1 MKIKAVPKGAA
12 FFCIDFMVNFV
23 LPVKLWIMVQET
35 GNRLYLA
42 IQKQTE
48 RIEYFCTVE
57 NISPNLIIHE
67 LRKSFKRLRALLLFY
82 VETSNEEIQNS
93 NAEIRI
99 FGKLLAPL
107 RESFVNA
114 ELFEREILANT
125 LVSEKKTREAKD
137 RLFAKNK
144 ELVDRGFF
152 ENNLQQV
159 IRSFF
164 DKSNFQ
170 LILKKAPFPSKILI
184 MKQISSSYLK
194 GYSIFEQLEAYED
207 AEKLH
212 ELRRKLKQL
221 WYQIDFVKFLHP
233 RYFKLKSDQLNK
245 ITEQQG
251 DDHDLFIFAEELKS
265 GEYGFDP
272 EELEI
277 LENQIQHLRE
287 INLLKLEPRLK
298 QFFKESPQ
306 EFNIKLEE
314 IFKVV

>member
-1 MKIKAVPKGAA
+1 
-12 FFCIDFMVNFV
+12 
-23 LPVKLWIMVQET
+23 MVQET
-35 GNRLYLA
+35 GNRLNLA
-42 IQKQTE
+42 LQKQAE
-48 RIEYFCTVE
+48 RIEYFCSVE
-57 NISPNLIIHE
+57 NISPNLIVHE

-82 VETSNEEIQNS
+82 FETLNAEIQRS

-114 ELFEREILANT
+114 ELFEREILGNT
-125 LVSEKKTREAKD
+125 LVSEKKTREVKD
-137 RLFAKNK
+137 QLYAHNK
-144 ELVDRGFF
+144 ELLERGFF
-152 ENNLQQV
+152 ENNLHHV

-164 DKSNFQ
+164 NESNFQ
-170 LILKKAPFPSKILI
+170 LTLKQAQSPTKLQIL
-184 MKQISSSYLK
+184 KQISTSYLK
-194 GYSIFEQLEAYED
+194 GYTIFQQLQSFED

-221 WYQIDFVKFLHP
+221 WYQIDFVKFMHP

-251 DDHDLFIFAEELKS
+251 DDHDLFIFSEDLKS
-265 GEYGFDP
+265 GDYGFSL

-277 LENQIQHLRE
+277 LENQVQHLRE

-298 QFFKESPQ
+298 QFFKETPQ
-306 EFNIKLEE
+306 EFDIKMEK